1 MSTRP
6 TIAQCQQIFWTIA
19 GIRYFCP
26 LSRDKGVEGKLLEK
40 KLGIPT
46 SSACLDCSDGE
57 VKIVPLK
64 RLTRKSLY
72 GAAGDFVPKETVAI
86 TMANIENVL
95 QTSYKDSR
103 LCRKIRNVLFVSYFR
118 DPADP
123 DYITFMNCTNFNC
136 AFVPLHATIQ
146 ADYETIQEKIAETG
160 SISGNIGKM
169 IQMRTKGAGGDAP
182 KTRAFYF
189 KKPFLKEIGIF
200 YPGPPVENG
209 ETKHPEQ

>member
-1 MSTRP
+1 MASRP
-6 TIAQCQQIFWTIA
+6 TIAQCMKSFWDIA
-19 GIRYFCP
+19 GIRFFCP
-26 LSRDKGVEGKLLEK
+26 KSRDKGIEGKLLEN

-86 TMANIENVL
+86 TIANIENVL

-118 DPADP
+118 DPAYP
-123 DYITFMNCTNFNC
+123 DYITFMSCVHFNYD
-136 AFVPLHATIQ
+136 FKTQIHTIQ
-146 ADYETIQEKIAETG
+146 ADYELIQETIAKTG
-160 SISGNIGKM
+160 SISGKIGKM
-169 IQMRTKGAGGDAP
+169 IQIRTKGAGGDSP

-200 YPGPPVENG
+200 YAGPSTVS
-209 ETKHPEQ
+209 ETKEPEQ

>member
-6 TIAQCQQIFWTIA
+6 TIDECQQIFWTIV

-26 LSRDKGVEGKLLEK
+26 LSRDKGVEGKLLER

-57 VKIVPLK
+57 IKVVPFK
-64 RLTRKSLY
+64 RLTRNSLY

-95 QTSYKDSR
+95 QTPYEDSR
-103 LCRKIRNVLFVSYFR
+103 LCRKINNVLFISYWR

-123 DYITFMNCTNFNC
+123 DYITFMNCVHFNSD
-136 AFVPLHATIQ
+136 FKVQRHTIQ
-146 ADYETIQEKIAETG
+146 ADYETIQSHIAENG
-160 SISGNIGKM
+160 SISGKIGKM

-200 YPGPPVENG
+200 YAGPPTVS
-209 ETKHPEQ
+209 ETKEPEQ